1 MTDLERFA
9 AVLLA
14 EWLQEG
20 RHHGDAIA
28 VGSLLDRTLP
38 YRTARKL
45 LGIDV
50 SEDYEMLVLR
60 LIAEEDG
67 LVQTEPAAAATMARE
82 TLATKLPDLDLLRRL
97 HSAVMTFTD
106 DAVDRLE
113 GVRPMPVVMVD
124 PPWEQEPA
132 ASPSVVDDRA
142 ETPRTIF
149 PIRPEASTPEPPAVP
164 KVEDEPPADF
174 LTGVAFTPPA
184 PGCWSCQSPLPTD
197 RAVKFCVA
205 CGADQRAPSCPGC
218 GTTVERGWKFC
229 PECGGGIG

>member
-20 RHHGDAIA
+20 RHHGDTIA

-67 LVQTEPAAAATMARE
+67 LVHTEPAAAAAMARE
-82 TLATKLPDLDLLRRL
+82 TLASKLPDLDLLHRL
-97 HSAVMTFTD
+97 HSAAMTFTD
-106 DAVDRLE
+106 EAVDRLE
-113 GVRPMPVVMVD
+113 GVRPMPTAALET
-124 PPWEQEPA
+124 PPA
-132 ASPSVVDDRA
+132 APPVVT
-142 ETPRTIF
+142 EPMPPVPRTVF
-149 PIRPEASTPEPPAVP
+149 PIRPEIDVPTELHSPPSAG
-164 KVEDEPPADF
+164 DEPPAEF

-184 PGCWSCQSPLPTD
+184 PGCWSCHTPLPTD
-197 RAVKFCVA
+197 RVVKFCVA
-205 CGADQRAPSCPGC
+205 CGADQRAPACPNC
-218 GTTVERGWKFC
+218 GTTVERGWSFC

>member
-20 RHHGDAIA
+20 RHHHDAIA

-82 TLATKLPDLDLLRRL
+82 TLASKLPDLDLLRRL
-97 HSAVMTFTD
+97 HSAAMTFTD
-106 DAVDRLE
+106 DAIDRLE
-113 GVRPMPVVMVD
+113 GVRPMPVAAPD
-124 PPWEQEPA
+124 IAPPAPPA
-132 ASPSVVDDRA
+132 VADGMP
-142 ETPRTIF
+142 PRTVF
-149 PIRPEASTPEPPAVP
+149 PIRPEVPLEPQPAP
-164 KVEDEPPADF
+164 TGADEPPAEF
-174 LTGVAFTPPA
+174 LTGVAFSPPG
-184 PGCWSCQSPLPTD
+184 PSCWSCQTALPTD
-197 RAVKFCVA
+197 RVVKFCVG

-229 PECGGGIG
+229 PECGGGLG

>member
-20 RHHGDAIA
+20 RHPGDPIA

-67 LVQTEPAAAATMARE
+67 LVRTEPSAAAAMARD
-82 TLATKLPDLDLLRRL
+82 TLSSKLPDLDLLHRL
-97 HSAVMTFTD
+97 HSAAMTFTD
-106 DAVDRLE
+106 EAIDRLE
-113 GVRPMPVVMVD
+113 GVRPMP
-124 PPWEQEPA
+124 
-132 ASPSVVDDRA
+132 ASPSAPPVPPVVA
-142 ETPRTIF
+142 EAPPTPRTVF
-149 PIRPEASTPEPPAVP
+149 PIRPEVEMPSEGPTPPRVQ
-164 KVEDEPPADF
+164 DEPPAEF

-184 PGCWSCQSPLPTD
+184 PGCWSCHTPLPSD
-197 RAVKFCVA
+197 RVAKFCVA
-205 CGADQRAPSCPGC
+205 CGADQRAPSCPNC
-218 GTTVERGWKFC
+218 GTTVERGWSFC
-229 PECGGGIG
+229 PECGGGVG

>member
-20 RHHGDAIA
+20 RHQGDAIA

-38 YRTARKL
+38 YRSARKL

-67 LVQTEPAAAATMARE
+67 LVQTEPTAAATMARE
-82 TLATKLPDLDLLRRL
+82 TLASKLPDLDLLRRL
-97 HSAVMTFTD
+97 HSAAMTFTD
-106 DAVDRLE
+106 EAVDRLE
-113 GVRPMPVVMVD
+113 GVRPMPVVVAEAPPPPAPMV
-124 PPWEQEPA
+124 PEASVPA
-132 ASPSVVDDRA
+132 
-142 ETPRTIF
+142 PRTVF
-149 PIRPEASTPEPPAVP
+149 PIRPEVSVPTEVPTPPNAPAEPPA
-164 KVEDEPPADF
+164 EF

-184 PGCWSCQSPLPTD
+184 AGCWSCQAPLPTD
-197 RAVKFCVA
+197 RVVKFCVA

-229 PECGGGIG
+229 PECGGGVG

>member
-60 LIAEEDG
+60 LIAEEGG

-82 TLATKLPDLDLLRRL
+82 TLASKLPDLDLLRRL
-97 HSAVMTFTD
+97 H
-106 DAVDRLE
+106 
-113 GVRPMPVVMVD
+113 
-124 PPWEQEPA
+124 
-132 ASPSVVDDRA
+132 
-142 ETPRTIF
+142 
-149 PIRPEASTPEPPAVP
+149 
-164 KVEDEPPADF
+164 
-174 LTGVAFTPPA
+174 
-184 PGCWSCQSPLPTD
+184 
-197 RAVKFCVA
+197 
-205 CGADQRAPSCPGC
+205 
-218 GTTVERGWKFC
+218 
-229 PECGGGIG
+229 